1 MYSDSNGN
9 VTISILI
16 CILIGAAKLEARFLK
31 FIARKIGNT
40 AVNKLLTKIGA
51 GVNIGM
57 KNINKIADGL
67 FKTDK
72 DLIGVGIECIASSV
86 PDIIYSLF

>member
-1 MYSDSNGN
+1 MYSDLDGN
-9 VTISILI
+9 VAISTLI

-67 FKTDK
+67 FKTDD